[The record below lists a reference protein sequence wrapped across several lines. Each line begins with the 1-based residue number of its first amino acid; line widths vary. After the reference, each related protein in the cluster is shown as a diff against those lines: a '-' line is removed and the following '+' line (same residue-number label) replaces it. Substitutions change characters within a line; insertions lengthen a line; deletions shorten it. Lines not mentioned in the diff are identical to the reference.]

1 MVRRKTTIEFLTEV
15 YELVGDEYTV
25 LEPYTNSTTP
35 VKIKHNKCGHE
46 YGVRR
51 WNFIKG
57 SRCPKCAN
65 SWGRKKKTTE
75 DVKKELYELVGDEFT
90 LVGEYVNSSTNITLK
105 HEVCG
110 KEFPMRFYNFKA
122 RMNCTRCKNA
132 GESVGE
138 RNIRLYLEENNYT
151 FEREKEFEGMTNER
165 NLRID
170 FYLPEYNLAIEF
182 NGEQH
187 YSYDEGYWTEEEYL
201 RQLENDVIKEKYCE
215 DKGIELL
222 IIPYT
227 QRGKEG
233 EIIQRYI
240 DTIENS
246 QDTVATLPEREP
258 EIVFIHSTGAV
269 EVTNNKKKEVRHKG
283 NVTMSPEQME
293 IREQKLKI
301 KMEMLEIQEQKAY
314 LGK

>member
-1 MVRRKTTIEFLTEV
+1 MARMKTQEEFEIDVFNAT
-15 YELVGDEYTV
+15 GFEYIF
-25 LEPYTNSTTP
+25 LEKY
-35 VKIKHNKCGHE
+35 
-46 YGVRR
+46 
-51 WNFIKG
+51 KG
-57 SRCPKCAN
+57 SMENIEVKHMECGNEYDVRPSNFLGGRRCPKCN
-65 SWGRKKKTTE
+65 GRAKTTE
-75 DVKKELYELVGDEFT
+75 DVKKELYDLVGDEFT
-90 LVGEYVNSSTNITLK
+90 LVGEYINSSTNVTLK

-110 KEFPMRFYNFKA
+110 KDFPIRFYNFKA

-132 GESVGE
+132 GESIGE

-151 FEREKEFEGMTNER
+151 FEREKEFEGMANER

-170 FYLPEYNLAIEF
+170 FYLPKYNLAIEF

-201 RQLENDVIKEKYCE
+201 RQLENDDIKEKYCE

-227 QRGKEG
+227 HRGKEG

-246 QDTVATLPEREP
+246 QGTVATLPEREP
-258 EIVFIHSTGAV
+258 EIMFIPSTWAV
-269 EVTNNKKKEVRHKG
+269 EVTNNNKKKEVKHKG
-283 NVTMSPEQME
+283 NVTMSPEQMA
-293 IREQKLKI
+293 IREQKLI
-301 KMEMLEIQEQKAY
+301 LKMELLEIQEQKAN
-314 LGK
+314 LSK